1 MAHHVDPATGRKG
14 RYRGVTG
21 SHLKAIA
28 DWARLGGHVIRFEE
42 WIGWRRRKLTGRL
55 VTEVCPIETWSDRR
69 LLRRVAVRT
78 HIGGKEPAPWTR
90 EEERERLIWEEL
102 AAQPILDVS

>member
-1 MAHHVDPATGRKG
+1 
-14 RYRGVTG
+14 
-21 SHLKAIA
+21 
-28 DWARLGGHVIRFEE
+28 
-42 WIGWRRRKLTGRL
+42 